1 MRLSDFERFQ
11 KILLHWNKIH
21 NLTAITDPQEIAIKH
36 FEDSLAPLPHL
47 PQGGRLLDIGAGS
60 GFAGIP
66 LKIERPDLEVVLLD
80 SRHKK
85 IDFCNIVIQELG
97 LENIEALHGR
107 AEDKSVQKKL
117 GLFDIV
123 ISRATFPLDKF
134 LKASLPY
141 PKENGILIAMRGR
154 EWEKELKE
162 IKIPANLK
170 LGQKYPYSLSQEMG
184 ERALLIFRIWEC

>member
-11 KILLHWNKIH
+11 KILLHWNEIH
-21 NLTAITDPQEIAIKH
+21 NLTAITDSQEIAIKH
-36 FEDSLAPLPHL
+36 FEDSLVPLPFL
-47 PQGGRLLDIGAGS
+47 PESGRLLDIGTGAG
-60 GFAGIP
+60 FPGIP
-66 LKIERPDLEVVLLD
+66 LKIERSDLEVVLLD

-107 AEDKSVQKKL
+107 AEDRSVQKKL
-117 GLFDIV
+117 GFFDIV

-134 LKASLPY
+134 LKVSLPFS
-141 PKENGILIAMRGR
+141 KENGILIAMRGR

-170 LGQKYPYSLSQEMG
+170 LVQKRPYSLSQKMG
-184 ERALLIFRIWEC
+184 KRAFLIFKKI